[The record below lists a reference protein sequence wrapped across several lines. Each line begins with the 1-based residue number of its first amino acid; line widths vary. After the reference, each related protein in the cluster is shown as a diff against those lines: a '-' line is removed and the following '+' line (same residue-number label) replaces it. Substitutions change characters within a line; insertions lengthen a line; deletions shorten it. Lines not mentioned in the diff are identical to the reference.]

1 MELLKKTTKN
11 NRLNVWLSILAL
23 MIVGFLL
30 GVFAKYLDN
39 LPLNNA
45 YILHRLFGFLDLRNV
60 FSRLSIWAIIAL
72 IIAVK
77 STKAWLAAV
86 HVYSFFIGMIV
97 GYYFITIN
105 VSGFYPQAEMIR
117 WAIITQVTPIIA
129 WFVWHINS
137 KNQFSMVMSSLVI
150 AFFISQ
156 AFSLGFWYI
165 DISYFVEV
173 IILLISL
180 LVVFKKERQILLT
193 SLIAFALAPM
203 IQWVIPRMLGGF

>member
-105 VSGFYPQAEMIR
+105 VSVFYPQAEMIR

>member
-11 NRLNVWLSILAL
+11 NRVNVWFIILAL

-45 YILHRLFGFLDLRNV
+45 YILHRLFGSLDLRNV

-137 KNQFSMVMSSLVI
+137 KNQLSMVMSSLVI

-165 DISYFVEV
+165 DISYFAEV

-193 SLIAFALAPM
+193 SLIAFTVAPI